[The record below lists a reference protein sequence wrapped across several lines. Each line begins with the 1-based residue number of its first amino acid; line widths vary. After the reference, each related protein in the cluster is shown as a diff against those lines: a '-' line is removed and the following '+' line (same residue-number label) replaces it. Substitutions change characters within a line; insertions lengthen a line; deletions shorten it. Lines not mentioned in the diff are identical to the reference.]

1 MITLNGKYAEAK
13 VFTDIFDDKTVSQII
28 GILNSPVSEGQK
40 VRIMPDCHSGA
51 GCVVGTTMTIGDK
64 VNVNFVGV
72 DIGCGMYI
80 VKIPDNSNLDFAKLD
95 EACHYVPSGMAS
107 WDDEFYKVKLWEA
120 FSINDPIKWLKQLK
134 CFDELHDVNR
144 LIKSLGTL
152 GGGNHFIE
160 LDVDEHSPL
169 RNHYLVIHTGSR
181 NLGLQVAKI
190 YQNKAVKNLHSNR
203 KERDELVACLKAEGR
218 QTEIE
223 NTLKSLKSMPATT
236 KISDDMAWLEGEDLK
251 DYLHDMLVC
260 QNFAILNRRAIA
272 KVVLEKW
279 LDIKIRIVNITKLK
293 GNGPYELMDLETV
306 HNYIDM
312 NKMILRKGAVS
323 AKNKELLIIPMNM
336 RDGSLICSGLGN
348 DDWNQSAPHGAGRLM
363 SRSSAKA
370 SLDLDEFKE
379 EMKDIY
385 STTVNQSTI
394 DESPMAY
401 KPMQS
406 ILDNIKDTVEVLAV
420 IKPVYNF
427 KASE

>member
-40 VRIMPDCHSGA
+40 VRIMPDCHNGA

-72 DIGCGMYI
+72 DIGCGMYL
-80 VKIPDNSNLDFAKLD
+80 VRIPEGSNLDFAKLD

-120 FSINDPIKWLKQLK
+120 FGINDPIKWLKQLK
-134 CFDELHDVNR
+134 CFDELHDVDR

-160 LDVDEHSPL
+160 LDIDERSPL
-169 RNHYLVIHTGSR
+169 KNHFLVIHTGSR

-203 KERDELVACLKAEGR
+203 KERDELITRLKAEGR

-223 NTLKSLKSMPATT
+223 SALKSLKSMTASA

-251 DYLHDMLVC
+251 DYLHDMFVC
-260 QNFAILNRRAIA
+260 QNFANLNRRAIA
-272 KVVLEKW
+272 KIVLEKW
-279 LDIKIRIVNITKLK
+279 LGIKIRIVNKTKLK
-293 GNGPYELMDLETV
+293 GNELYELMDLETV

-323 AKNKELLIIPMNM
+323 AKKSELLIIPMNM

-406 ILDNIKDTVEVLAV
+406 ILDNIKDTVEVLTV